1 MAGQTL
7 SVPRSLG
14 ALFDFG
20 VVGDLPDGQLLQRF
34 TTGHRE
40 AAELAFDALVERHG
54 PMVLR
59 VCRRLLDDPND
70 AEDAFQATFL
80 VLIRRAGSI
89 RERGS
94 LAAWLHGV
102 ALRVA
107 CRARVESAR
116 RRRIECRALRSE
128 VVNDAG
134 PERIDLESRNPRRAR
149 AAAREVPVADR
160 ALLPGGAHPR
170 RGGRS
175 ARLAGRNGAR
185 PAGAS
190 PRSPAVAADPPRR
203 HGLRG
208 AVGRRIAE
216 RTRQGPPYRP
226 RCAMPPSGS
235 RPISHPAGRS
245 PRRLPPRS
253 RHGSRAL
260 HEPSSSIDSGR
271 LRSCCSCWARSGQ
284 GWVWPCSALLNRRRP
299 GEPHRPTRA
308 RRSVARCSG
317 SRGRG
322 PACRRWNRPSTAFP
336 SRRGGTR

>member
-80 VLIRRAGSI
+80 VLIRRARSI

-128 VVNDAG
+128 VVNDVS
-134 PERIDLESRNPRRAR
+134 PERIDLEFGIHEELERLPEKYRSPIVLCYLEGLTHEGAADRLGWPVGTVRGRLARARDLLRSRLIRRGVTASAALAAVGSLTDSARASVPAALRDATVR
-149 AAAREVPVADR
+149 AAAEIASGQTIAAAASAQVA
-160 ALLPGGAHPR
+160 AWVEG
-170 RGGRS
+170 
-175 ARLAGRNGAR
+175 
-185 PAGAS
+185 
-190 PRSPAVAADPPRR
+190 AVA
-203 HGLRG
+203 
-208 AVGRRIAE
+208 
-216 RTRQGPPYRP
+216 
-226 RCAMPPSGS
+226 
-235 RPISHPAGRS
+235 
-245 PRRLPPRS
+245 
-253 RHGSRAL
+253 
-260 HEPSSSIDSGR
+260 SSR
-271 LRSCCSCWARSGQ
+271 LRSPQDDCGRADSCWALSGQ
-284 GWVWPCSALLNRRRP
+284 VWLWPCSALLNRRRP
-299 GEPHRPTRA
+299 DERHRPTRA

-322 PACRRWNRPSTAFP
+322 PACRR
-336 SRRGGTR
+336 